1 MKKEILLED
10 FTNDSMMSYS
20 AYVLLNRALPDFRD
34 GLKPVQRR
42 VISSMYINKNTSLK
56 KSDTV
61 TGRVMEI
68 HPHGDTYGTVVNM
81 VQKDRQN
88 LPFLEGKGSWG
99 HYTSKTHVA
108 AAGRYTEVKLGKV
121 ALEMTKELK
130 NESVNM
136 VPNYDG
142 TIMVPEVLPT
152 TFPTILTHYN
162 YGIGVGFASE
172 TLPYNI
178 KELYNAIEKYLKT
191 GEMDVLVPD
200 FPTGANI
207 IKNEEAFK
215 AIWNE
220 GRGSISIRAE
230 AELSKGKIII
240 HQLPYGVKREDII
253 DKIIELSNN
262 KKLPEVTDVRDGTSF
277 KGMKIVIKIR
287 PTSDPATVLEKLYLT
302 TKLQSNASSN
312 SNVIYNGYPVVM
324 GGRKILHEWIKWR
337 KQVISLTIVNST
349 KKKKEELHL
358 LDGLSKVVDY
368 LDDIIKIIRFEKE
381 DEINTKLM
389 EKYDLTLEQAD
400 YVSRIRLR
408 NINKENLQKRLDNAD
423 NLRKEVAKLEANA
436 KNEDF
441 LNEELLRTMKQTIE
455 KIDATD
461 RRSKII
467 EIDKNQVKV
476 AKKIKKEV
484 SKAESYSVILTITK
498 NGYLFKT
505 NKAGVRVAKL
515 RVDDEILEEVKL
527 DNSDRIFNF
536 LPNGEG
542 GLLDIDEIDE
552 KNGLY
557 VPGYFE
563 RSNCYGTIVPKKD
576 GEHVV
581 IGYADGQVSRVPF
594 ESFIGVRRI
603 VKNGYYN
610 NEPVFIQQIPENAK
624 GMLTIKA
631 NNKVRNVLLDN
642 VNVKK
647 GQISRGQNF
656 LKPLKEGKIE
666 YIINL
671 KANQ

>member
-42 VISSMYINKNTSLK
+42 VITSMHINKNTSLK

-130 NESVNM
+130 NNSVNM

-178 KELYNAIEKYLKT
+178 REIYKNIEKYFET
-191 GEMDVLVPD
+191 GEFDVLIPD
-200 FPTGANI
+200 FSTGGNI
-207 IKNEEAFK
+207 IKNDEAFSS
-215 AIWNE
+215 IWNE
-220 GRGSISIRAE
+220 GRGSITIRAK
-230 AELSKGKIII
+230 AELSKGKIVI
-240 HQLPYGVKREDII
+240 HQLPYGVKREDVI
-253 DKIIELSNN
+253 DKIIELSSN
-262 KKLPEVTDVRDGTSF
+262 KRLPEIIDVRDGTSF

-287 PTSDPATVLEKLYLT
+287 PTSDPETVLEKLYQT
-302 TKLQSNASSN
+302 TKLQANVSSN
-312 SNVIYNGYPVVM
+312 SNVIFNGYPVVM
-324 GGRKILHEWIKWR
+324 GGKKILFEWIKWR
-337 KQVISLTIVNST
+337 KQVLSLAITNST

-381 DEINTKLM
+381 EDINPKLM
-389 EKYDLTLEQAD
+389 EKYELTEEQAD
-400 YVSRIRLR
+400 YISRIRLR
-408 NINKENLQKRLDNAD
+408 NINKENLQKRLDNAED
-423 NLRKEVAKLEANA
+423 LRKEVTKLESQAQ
-436 KNEDF
+436 DDSF
-441 LNEELLRTMKQTIE
+441 LNAELLRTMKQTIDKVE
-455 KIDATD
+455 APERKTQV
-461 RRSKII
+461 I
-467 EIDKNQVKV
+467 EIDQKQLKV
-476 AKKIKKEV
+476 ARKLKKEV
-484 SKAESYSVILTITK
+484 TKAESYPVILTITK

-505 NKAGVRVAKL
+505 NKAGIRVAKL
-515 RVDDEILEEVKL
+515 RVDDEVLGEIKL

-552 KNGLY
+552 KNGIY
-557 VPGYFE
+557 IPGYFE
-563 RSNCYGTIVPKKD
+563 RNNSYGTIVPRKG

-581 IGYADGQVSRVPF
+581 IGYADGQVSRIPF

-610 NEPVFIQQIPENAK
+610 CEPVFIQQIPEDAK

-666 YIINL
+666 YSINI
-671 KANQ
+671 KDN

>member
-178 KELYNAIEKYLKT
+178 KELYNTIEKYLKT

-200 FPTGANI
+200 FPTGGNI

-215 AIWNE
+215 TIWNE

-381 DEINTKLM
+381 DDINIKLM
-389 EKYDLTLEQAD
+389 EKYDLTSEQAD
-400 YVSRIRLR
+400 YISRIRLR

-455 KIDATD
+455 KIEATD

-610 NEPVFIQQIPENAK
+610 SEPVFIQQIPENAK

-666 YIINL
+666 YSINI
-671 KANQ
+671 KDN